1 MHVVILVGEGIVIGA
16 RAHVALLVHVELV
29 FPGEEC
35 PDAKV
40 ELTLL
45 VEHRLLHVLLH
56 DPESIQG
63 AGKDELLNIL
73 DVPEDLDPL
82 SLIHGCRFH
91 QPDIV
96 LAVLER
102 QAFLFAATIVDFLE
116 SVHELRDLVVVWVGG
131 HQEGGGGRVEHLIPS
146 LVRLFVAVIEVLEGP
161 NQASFRAETT

>member
-1 MHVVILVGEGIVIGA
+1 M
-16 RAHVALLVHVELV
+16 

-40 ELTLL
+40 ELALL

-56 DPESIQG
+56 DPEGVQG

-82 SLIHGCRFH
+82 ALIHSCRFH

-102 QAFLFAATIVDFLE
+102 QAFLLAAAIVDFLE
-116 SVHELRDLVVVWVGG
+116 AVHELGDLVVVRVGG
-131 HQEGGGGRVEHLIPS
+131 HQEGGGGRVEHLVPI
-146 LVRLFVAVIEVLEGP
+146 LVRLFVAVVELLEGP
-161 NQASFRAETT
+161 DQAGLRAETTQDLEMVVDEGGARLSQDFLVDFVVA